1 MNFTTKQ
8 KSYSILLFF
17 ILLFSY
23 FSFFDDYFKYLEV
36 KKNRTSDS
44 CISYYLDFPNG
55 YYTEDV
61 KVIEIED
68 SRDIVLVRAFIND
81 YPNSNYSSIVNLIN
95 LEIWNEEISRY
106 NSVVTSNS
114 NLEKDAVEFFRT
126 MLIYMR
132 ERNKSKIF
140 LDLTGI
146 IDLKDFDDYPKEVIN
161 MMNQLT
167 LDYDNRNTSDN
178 IANITN
184 NYSEGFIKDY
194 EKIIIESI
202 DSSFENIL
210 SNNFINV
217 ESSDKINPLSTND
230 LLIKISYNIKNQN
243 MSEYG
248 FPNMPNIWIYEEQE
262 TNNFLSY
269 LIGVSIKFEFD
280 FSLPINNQK
289 YTFSYEANPLENVN
303 NITSLE
309 SGYKE
314 MTKQNFQDFSNT
326 IANKFG
332 IY

>member
-1 MNFTTKQ
+1 MAVTKKQ
-8 KSYSILLFF
+8 KQYSILLIF
-17 ILLFSY
+17 IILIFY

-36 KKNRTSDS
+36 KKNRTSNA
-44 CISYYLDFPNG
+44 CISYYSDFPNG

-81 YPNSNYSSIVNLIN
+81 YPNSSYSSIVNLIN

-106 NSVVTSNS
+106 NSIVTSNS
-114 NLEKDAVEFFRT
+114 NLDKDAVEFFRT

-140 LDLTGI
+140 LDLSGI
-146 IDLKDFDDYPKEVIN
+146 VDLKDFEDYPKEVISIID
-161 MMNQLT
+161 QLS
-167 LDYDNRNTSDN
+167 LEYDNRKTSDN

-210 SNNFINV
+210 SNNFIYV
-217 ESSDKINPLSTND
+217 ESSDKINLSSND

-248 FPNMPNIWIYEEQE
+248 FPDMPNIWIYSERE
-262 TNNFLSY
+262 TNNFFSY

-280 FSLPINNQK
+280 FSLPNSNQQ
-289 YTFSYEANPLENVN
+289 YTFSYEANPLENVE

-314 MTKQNFQDFSNT
+314 MTKQNFENFSNA